1 MSKHRKSKSSSKS
14 TNKDSSKSIAKGN
27 QKGNAGK
34 KSRITSLI
42 LLVISLLILLYP
54 IVATVLADYNNS
66 ENARRY
72 AEEISEAATPES
84 IEQLRSKAEDYNADL
99 WATGHPVRQENLE
112 DPAYQ
117 GYKEQLLTSDR
128 ASTMARIQ
136 IPDVGIDLP
145 IYHGTKEDVLY
156 RGAGHM
162 YNSDLPIGGESHTS
176 VITAHT
182 GMVNASMFD
191 NLGKLEEGE
200 AVYISVLGETLRYR
214 MTGSIVVKPEDYDA
228 VTYEEG
234 VDKIVLITC
243 TPYGINSDRLL
254 VMAERDHTPIAEG
267 EVPEGWKLQ
276 LSWWMKLDLAIIAFI
291 IAVAVWSTIRRRKM
305 EKEKAKEPEL
315 QEV

>member
-1 MSKHRKSKSSSKS
+1 MSKHRKSMTAS
-14 TNKDSSKSIAKGN
+14 
-27 QKGNAGK
+27 NAGK
-34 KSRITSLI
+34 GSRITSLI
-42 LLVISLLILLYP
+42 LLIVSLLLLSYP
-54 IVATVLADYNNS
+54 VVATVLADYNNS

-72 AEEISEAATPES
+72 AEEITESATPET
-84 IEQLRSKAEDYNADL
+84 IQQLRSKAADYNADL
-99 WATGHPVRQENLE
+99 WETGHPVRQELPE
-112 DPAYQ
+112 DPVYQ

-128 ASTMARIQ
+128 TTTMARIQ

-145 IYHGTKEDVLY
+145 VYHGTTDDVLY

-162 YNSDLPIGGESHTS
+162 YNSDLPIGGESSTS

-191 NLGKLEEGE
+191 NLSKLEEGE
-200 AVYISVLGETLRYR
+200 PVYLNVLGETLRYR
-214 MTGSIVVKPEDYDA
+214 MTGYQIVKPDDYEA

-254 VMAERDHTPIAEG
+254 VTAERDHTPIAEG
-267 EVPEGWKLQ
+267 EVPDGWKLQ
-276 LSWWMKLDLAIIAFI
+276 LSWWMKLDLAIIASI
-291 IAVAVWSTIRRRKM
+291 IVIALWSTLRRRKNQ
-305 EKEKAKEPEL
+305 KAPEL